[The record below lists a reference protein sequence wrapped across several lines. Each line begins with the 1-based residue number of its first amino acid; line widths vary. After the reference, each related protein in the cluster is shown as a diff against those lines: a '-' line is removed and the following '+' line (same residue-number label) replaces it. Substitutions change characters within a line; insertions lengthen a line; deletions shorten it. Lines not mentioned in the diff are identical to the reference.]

1 MSVTVES
8 HNGTFCGKVD
18 GVDLT
23 APPSQELVQ
32 QIKGFLAEY
41 PVLYFGKQAL
51 TDEQQMAFA
60 SNFGVLMVNQYPELG
75 GKEDGSKRLI
85 DIATIDEET
94 GEAFAPDSIRA
105 RMGAANFFWHAD
117 GSHQLVATRYTILS
131 ARILPT
137 TPPDT
142 EYADMRIAWEAL
154 PETEKAKLEGLVVEH
169 SVFYAR
175 AKTGFGKEDFSE
187 RSRQLQ
193 PPVERPLVYTNPISG
208 RKCLYLSA
216 SASQIVG
223 KPLDEGRK
231 ILEDLYEYATQPQF
245 RYNHKWQPDDV
256 VMWDNFSVMHRATE
270 YKGQEPRVLRW
281 SGIQDLAA

>member
-1 MSVTVES
+1 MNVTVKS
-8 HNGTFCGKVD
+8 HNGTFCGKVE

-23 APPSQELVQ
+23 VSPSIERVK
-32 QIKGFLAEY
+32 QIKRFLAEF
-41 PVLYFGKQAL
+41 PVLNFGAQSL
-51 TDEQQMAFA
+51 SDEQQMAFA
-60 SNFGVLMVNQYPELG
+60 DNFGTLMVNQYPELG

-94 GEAFAPDSIRA
+94 GETFAPDSTRA

-142 EYADMRIAWEAL
+142 EYADMRKAWDAL
-154 PETEKAKLEGLVVEH
+154 PDTEKKKLDGLMVEH

-193 PPVERPLVYTNPISG
+193 PPVVRPLVYTNPISG

-216 SASQIVG
+216 SASQIIG
-223 KPLDEGRK
+223 MPLDEGRK

-245 RYNHKWQPDDV
+245 RYSHAWQPFEV

-270 YKGQEPRVLRW
+270 YNGAEPRVLRW
-281 SGIQDLAA
+281 SGIQDIAA